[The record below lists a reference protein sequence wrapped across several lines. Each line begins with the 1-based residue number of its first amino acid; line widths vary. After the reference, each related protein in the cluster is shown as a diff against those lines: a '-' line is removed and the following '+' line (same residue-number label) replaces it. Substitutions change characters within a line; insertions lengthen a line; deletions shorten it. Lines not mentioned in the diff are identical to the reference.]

1 MQKSL
6 FIAIISLLVY
16 ACAVSDTKTSEP
28 TKLLRQDIRLYS
40 EAVKDSFYISV
51 QLPEGYHENPD
62 KKYPTAYVTDANF
75 YFPMLAGIVSQY
87 QTAGLL
93 PPMILVGI
101 GYKSFP
107 LMDSLRVRDYL
118 YPAAIP
124 SDEMQTPGGGKNF
137 NDFIVSQ
144 LIPHIDANFHADTTS
159 RSLLGHSFGG
169 YFSLYALLNQIESKR
184 STFKSIASASPSLWY
199 NNFYL
204 NQLTEKLQ
212 NRSTKDSLN
221 LFLTVGGSEEQ
232 TWNVAPV
239 QKLAASIRKAPVENL
254 AFQEHIYNDLE
265 HMDVALISF
274 TKALQA
280 FYKMQENQ

>member
-1 MQKSL
+1 MKQSL
-6 FIAIISLLVY
+6 FIVIISLLVY

-28 TKLLRQDIRLYS
+28 TKLLRQDIKLYS

-232 TWNVAPV
+232 TWNIAPV
-239 QKLAASIRKAPVENL
+239 QKLAANIRKAPVENL

-280 FYKMQENQ
+280 FYKMPENQ

>member
-6 FIAIISLLVY
+6 FIAILSLLVY
-16 ACAVSDTKTSEP
+16 ACTVSDTKTSEP
-28 TKLLRQDIRLYS
+28 VKSLTKDIRLYS

-75 YFPMLAGIVSQY
+75 YFPMLAGVVSQY

-124 SDEMQTPGGGKNF
+124 SDEMQTPGGGRNF
-137 NDFIVSQ
+137 NSFIISQ
-144 LIPHIDANFHADTTS
+144 LIPHIDTDLRTDTTS

-169 YFSLYALLNQIESKR
+169 YFSLYALLNQIENNG
-184 STFKSIASASPSLWY
+184 STFKNIASASPSLWY
-199 NNFYL
+199 NDFYL
-204 NQLTEKLQ
+204 NQITEKLQ
-212 NRSTKDSLN
+212 SRQTQNPISL
-221 LFLTVGGSEEQ
+221 FMSVGGLEDP
-232 TWNVAPV
+232 TWNISPTT
-239 QKLAASIRKAPVENL
+239 KLATSIKKAQIKHL
-254 AFQEHIYNDLE
+254 TFSEHVYNDLE
-265 HMDVALISF
+265 HMDVAIISF
-274 TKALQA
+274 TKALQE
-280 FYKMQENQ
+280 FHKMPQTP